1 VTGRRPLANPNWKTG
16 PPGFQPCP
24 PVGRQQAEYHQF
36 WRWTELAQPITLG
49 LILFP
54 QRMPAIYEGVSTLV
68 EDYSEM
74 SFPQE
79 ELIK

>member
-1 VTGRRPLANPNWKTG
+1 VTGRRPGPNLRQKSG
-16 PPGFQPCP
+16 PPGFQPGP
-24 PVGRQQAEYHQF
+24 PVRREQAEHHQF

-54 QRMPAIYEGVSTLV
+54 QRMPVIYEAVSTLV

>member
-1 VTGRRPLANPNWKTG
+1 VPNPSAKTG
-16 PPGFQPCP
+16 PPGFP
-24 PVGRQQAEYHQF
+24 PRPPGRRQQAEHHQF

-54 QRMPAIYEGVSTLV
+54 QRMPAIYESVSTLV